1 MILGAFFFNNLPLPK
16 HGIFSKEG
24 LLSYFNVNNKISWSS
39 LTVFKGF
46 YQAINISMPNI
57 LYYAFLLGFLII
69 IGRFFIYPEALKKL
83 SPDKENL
90 DLKSDIF
97 NIFILLSILAYF
109 IFGLR
114 SQAYE
119 FRWFF
124 PLIISM
130 FVFTSK
136 GMICFSEFISGLLNY
151 KKLAIL
157 FIIVILSLGVYTQF
171 VHADFIIKDKLNSY
185 IQVKE
190 ASLWIKANSEK
201 DDIILSRSTPQTIYY
216 SERKTYGFAFM
227 NETQFLELVNKIH
240 PKFMIESAL
249 EPNPAAWGLTPTENI
264 QKLLTPMNA
273 WFIDAEKKQ
282 AILIVFEFNQQN
294 SSNSYQKSF

>member
-1 MILGAFFFNNLPLPK
+1 
-16 HGIFSKEG
+16 
-24 LLSYFNVNNKISWSS
+24 
-39 LTVFKGF
+39 
-46 YQAINISMPNI
+46 
-57 LYYAFLLGFLII
+57 
-69 IGRFFIYPEALKKL
+69 
-83 SPDKENL
+83 
-90 DLKSDIF
+90 
-97 NIFILLSILAYF
+97 
-109 IFGLR
+109 
-114 SQAYE
+114 
-119 FRWFF
+119 
-124 PLIISM
+124 M